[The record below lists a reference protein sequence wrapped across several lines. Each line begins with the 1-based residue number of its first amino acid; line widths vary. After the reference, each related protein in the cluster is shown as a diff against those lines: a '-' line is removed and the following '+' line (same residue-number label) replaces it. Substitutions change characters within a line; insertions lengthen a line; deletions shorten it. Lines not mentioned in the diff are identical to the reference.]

1 MFRHPRGRKIA
12 IIPKLLQIKIWNFLT
27 FIIWLSSKNW
37 CHYYFV
43 GCHLWRHHGHQRG
56 TGRRRNYN
64 FLTVHSI
71 KQDIHF
77 FTFVKMCVLNPIYV
91 FEVGE
96 FNGDTF
102 RTIPPPVYLEN
113 PVRTG
118 SSGTSRLPIFLPC
131 GILWLYLYLC
141 FRGRGIQWWHFQ
153 NSTTTSWPR
162 KSSLEILELWGYP
175 SVSLVEFY
183 NITYIY
189 VFEVE
194 EFNGDTFRILP
205 PPVDLE
211 NLWTGS
217 TGTSRLPICFSGGIL

>member
-102 RTIPPPVYLEN
+102 RNY
-113 PVRTG
+113 
-118 SSGTSRLPIFLPC
+118 
-131 GILWLYLYLC
+131 
-141 FRGRGIQWWHFQ
+141 
-153 NSTTTSWPR
+153 TTTGLPR
-162 KSSLEILELWGYP
+162 KSSSNRKFWNFKVTHLSPLWN
-175 SVSLVEFY
+175 FM
-183 NITYIY
+183 T
-189 VFEVE
+189 
-194 EFNGDTFRILP
+194 
-205 PPVDLE
+205 
-211 NLWTGS
+211 
-217 TGTSRLPICFSGGIL
+217 LPIFMFSRSRNSMVTLSKLYHH

>member
-1 MFRHPRGRKIA
+1 MFPLIFSGTARRKIPCAVFMNFGETLAGNVRSTFFCIVRDFKKTNKYICLYSNRMKRKLFLTLKWSYGVFRHPRGRKIA

-131 GILWLYLYLC
+131 GIL
-141 FRGRGIQWWHFQ
+141 
-153 NSTTTSWPR
+153 
-162 KSSLEILELWGYP
+162 
-175 SVSLVEFY
+175 
-183 NITYIY
+183 
-189 VFEVE
+189 
-194 EFNGDTFRILP
+194 
-205 PPVDLE
+205 
-211 NLWTGS
+211 
-217 TGTSRLPICFSGGIL
+217 